1 MFRSIQLRTSARMR
15 RRYWIRKGKNFKLL
29 GVWVQN
35 DLEWNTHVDEIT
47 KKANK
52 RLFFLRECRKSFL
65 PLEVGLTTY
74 TTKIRPLLEYAS
86 PVWSG
91 IPNYLEEELEYV
103 QQRSLKIL
111 CLKKD
116 ALPTLKER
124 REKATTNELKRIQDD
139 PSNPCNRFLS
149 SAIKSKYDLRRKNES
164 IPKLLSK
171 TDRLTLT

>member
-1 MFRSIQLRTSARMR
+1 M
-15 RRYWIRKGKNFKLL
+15 
-29 GVWVQN
+29 
-35 DLEWNTHVDEIT
+35 
-47 KKANK
+47 
-52 RLFFLRECRKSFL
+52 
-65 PLEVGLTTY
+65 GLTTY

-111 CLKKD
+111 GLKKD

-139 PSNPCNRFLS
+139 PGNPCNRILGSYTGKVYWVVSLNS
-149 SAIKSKYDLRRKNES
+149 SATLQNSFS
-164 IPKLLSK
+164 ILLQIQ
-171 TDRLTLT
+171 L